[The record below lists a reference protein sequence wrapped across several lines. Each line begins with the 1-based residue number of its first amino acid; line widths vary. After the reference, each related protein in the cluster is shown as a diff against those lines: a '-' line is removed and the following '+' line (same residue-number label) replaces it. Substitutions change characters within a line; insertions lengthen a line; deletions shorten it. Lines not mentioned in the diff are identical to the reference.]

1 LQKKY
6 NMNTIVVRTKTISE
20 FNLLKELLKK
30 MRITSKVLTEEEKE
44 DIGLL
49 KLMQEADRTEKVP
62 KDTVIAK
69 LRKK

>member
-1 LQKKY
+1 
-6 NMNTIVVRTKTISE
+6 MNTIVVRTKTISE

>member
-69 LRKK
+69 LRRK

>member
-1 LQKKY
+1 MQKKY